1 MSYKSPGT
9 SNWNEGNFEEGLHE
23 QTRSR
28 ESSFNDISYIHV
40 ILNIIKIRVDFLTKK
55 KIELISME
63 HNWKTVEC
71 TSVSE
76 LPLSLLDWIII
87 EHLV

>member
-28 ESSFNDISYIHV
+28 KSSFNDISYIHV
-40 ILNIIKIRVDFLTKK
+40 ILNVIKIRISFFTKK
-55 KIELISME
+55 DLINVDGAQLKEGRMYECFKICRINITRS
-63 HNWKTVEC
+63 NVEQ
-71 TSVSE
+71 
-76 LPLSLLDWIII
+76 
-87 EHLV
+87 LV